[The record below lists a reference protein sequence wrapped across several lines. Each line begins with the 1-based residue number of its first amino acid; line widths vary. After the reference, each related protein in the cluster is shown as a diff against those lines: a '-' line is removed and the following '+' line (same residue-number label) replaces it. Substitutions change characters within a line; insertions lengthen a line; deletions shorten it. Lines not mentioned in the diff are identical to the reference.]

1 MQKKWYFSMILSI
14 GAFITGC
21 SSVPH
26 NASLTEAHSV
36 YNSALTDPQVTN
48 MAALELKEAS
58 DILDRADLALNK
70 GESNATVDH
79 LAYMAKQQ
87 VSIAQETARAKA
99 SESQVANAKVE
110 RTQTLLEARTAEA
123 EEARRQLEE
132 LNAKKTERGLVI
144 TLSDILFRT
153 DMAQLERSGIQTVQ
167 KLADF
172 LKQYPQRTVL
182 IEGHTDSTGSHSYN
196 EGLSDRRANAVR
208 TALMESGVSRD
219 RIASRGYGEIYPVAD
234 NNTAE
239 GRQLNRRVEIIL
251 SDEEG
256 KVIPR

>member
-1 MQKKWYFSMILSI
+1 MQKKWYFSMILSA
-14 GAFITGC
+14 GALIAGC
-21 SSVPH
+21 STVPH

-36 YNSALTDPQVTN
+36 YNNALTDPQVTN
-48 MAALELKEAS
+48 MAALELKEAG

-70 GESNATVDH
+70 GESNATIDH

-87 VSIAQETARAKA
+87 VAIAQETAKAKT
-99 SESQVANAKVE
+99 SQSQVENASVE
-110 RTQTLLEARTAEA
+110 RTQVLLGDARK
-123 EEARRQLEE
+123 QLEE

-196 EGLSDRRANAVR
+196 EKLSDRRANAVR
-208 TALMESGVSRD
+208 TALMESGVSSD
-219 RIASRGYGEIYPVAD
+219 RIASRGYGEIYPMAD
-234 NNTAE
+234 NNTNE

-251 SDEEG
+251 SDEDG